1 LKIWRF
7 DLFFY
12 KYMSLFFQRIIL
24 LLKFSSLLVKVT
36 WFKWILSKV
45 FIIMFDI
52 LPNSLTIILCS
63 VSVFAFCEGFLF
75 IYFVLIP
82 PISEIIQYLSFSI
95 WHILLSITHSKSI
108 CAVTKGRYVAYPV
121 YPFIYWWVLRLLPY
135 LYSKWCCD
143 EHRAAFIFFN

>member
-1 LKIWRF
+1 
-7 DLFFY
+7 
-12 KYMSLFFQRIIL
+12 MSLFFQRIIL

-63 VSVFAFCEGFLF
+63 VSVFAFCEVFLF
-75 IYFVLIP
+75 IYFVLLP

-95 WHILLSITHSKSI
+95 WHILLSMTHSKSI
-108 CAVTKGRYVAYPV
+108 CAVAKGRYVAYPV
-121 YPFIYWWVLRLLPY
+121 YPFIYWWVLRLLHIFTVNDAVMNIE
-135 LYSKWCCD
+135 LHLSFSISV
-143 EHRAAFIFFN
+143 FIFFG